1 MIPTRDFS
9 ETKYVVFG
17 TRKGLIKKTE
27 LIAYNTP
34 IRADGII
41 AIKLRDGD
49 ELVAVRGTD
58 GEDDIIMVV
67 PVGLRRALQ
76 RVACAADGARHL
88 AECAG

>member
-1 MIPTRDFS
+1 M
-9 ETKYVVFG
+9 FG
-17 TRKGLIKKTE
+17 TKQGLIKKTE

-49 ELVAVRGTD
+49 ELVSVRGTS

-67 PVGLRRALQ
+67 AVRLRGPLQ
-76 RVACAADGARHL
+76 RVAGAADGPRHL
-88 AECAG
+88 RRARA